1 MESWYRSDITDA
13 RMEGLVK
20 CSLLRGRTD
29 AMEWLVP
36 GCEEVPMSPDSYIIS
51 FAPFH
56 EHRLVIPPH
65 PFFQGLL
72 HHSAGRCLPRGY
84 FTIVRLC
91 SASRRQWMSLT
102 PSSQS

>member
-1 MESWYRSDITDA
+1 M
-13 RMEGLVK
+13 
-20 CSLLRGRTD
+20 
-29 AMEWLVP
+29 MEWLVLGHKKVLMP
-36 GCEEVPMSPDSYIIS
+36 PDGYIIS
-51 FAPFH
+51 FMTFH
-56 EHRLVIPPH
+56 DRGLTIPPH